1 MLDLIYKNEKLSLTR
16 SVCDIILMADPEY
29 DMLMWLLSNISV
41 SVLKTLLKAG
51 TKLNEHVGTIAVEL
65 GRDDM
70 VMLFEE
76 YGYITQN
83 PWIDIWQ

>member
-29 DMLMWLLSNISV
+29 DVLMWLLSNISI

-51 TKLNEHVGTIAVEL
+51 TKLNKKI

-70 VMLFEE
+70 VMHFEE
-76 YGYITQN
+76 YGYIIKN